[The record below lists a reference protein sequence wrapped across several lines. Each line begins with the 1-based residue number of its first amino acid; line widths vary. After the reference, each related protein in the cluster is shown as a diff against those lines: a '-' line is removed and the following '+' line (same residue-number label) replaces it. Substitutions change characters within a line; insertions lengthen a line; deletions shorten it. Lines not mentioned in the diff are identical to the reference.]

1 MSARFAEFLSQ
12 PRTAWITGASSGIGR
27 ELALQLAQAGHRVVI
42 SARNADALQEMAA
55 LYPQQLLPLPVD
67 IADDSAMAE
76 ASEQLAALAPALDL
90 VILNAGT
97 CEYLDDGALDMALI
111 NRVMA
116 VNFTGTL
123 QAAALALPLLRR
135 VSQERVSQERAS
147 QPALYVVSSQV
158 TTLALTRSGA
168 YGASKAALEY
178 FCRCLRIDLLPGG
191 IFVGIIRPGF
201 VKTPLTDRNDFSM
214 PWLWTADKAAR
225 HILRGIDR
233 RRAEMTF
240 PLALH
245 ALLSL
250 LACLPHTLWASLSQ
264 SMRKPAE
271 SAH

>member
-1 MSARFAEFLSQ
+1 MSARFAQFLSQ

-42 SARNADALQEMAA
+42 SARNAEALQAMATQ
-55 LYPQQLLPLPVD
+55 YPQQLLPLPVD
-67 IADDSAMAE
+67 IADNSARAA
-76 ASEQLAALAPALDL
+76 ASAHRAALAPALEL
-90 VILNAGT
+90 VILTAGT
-97 CEYLDDGALDMALI
+97 CEYLNDGALDMALI
-111 NRVMA
+111 NRVMS

-123 QAAALALPLLRR
+123 QAAALALSLLKH
-135 VSQERVSQERAS
+135 AS

-178 FCRCLRIDLLPGG
+178 FCRCLRIDLLPAG

-214 PWLWTADKAAR
+214 PWLWTAEKAAR

-250 LACLPHTLWASLSQ
+250 LACLPHTRWASLAQ

-271 SAH
+271 NAH